1 MKLKEIIITT
11 LLVILVL
18 GLFALN
24 LIANKLILRPENIFR
39 VYLDGQII
47 GYIEDE
53 DELYNI
59 INQKQ
64 KEIRKKY
71 SVNEVHPPEGFEI
84 VKSNSYN
91 VTMSSASEIYAKM
104 AKLSSFTI
112 DGYIVNAVNE
122 EEDKHVKINILDKT
136 VFDEAINNLVLAF
149 IDEEEYKNYMND
161 TQPVIETTGKIIE
174 IMYFDETITIKK
186 GLVSVDEA
194 IYTDVI
200 GLSQYLLFGD
210 NYKIDYYTV
219 KAGDTIESVAEA
231 NKLNAQEFLIANTKY
246 ASKDSLLKIG
256 DKVNITLINPV
267 LTLTY
272 EVNEVSDNKIPY
284 EKKVE
289 YDRSKPYSYS
299 EITTVGV
306 TGITRVTQQYIVKNG
321 QTQQGAIITD
331 QVVITEKVD
340 QITTK
345 GGYYS
350 SGGGSYVDTGGEWGW
365 PTNYPYVI
373 TSGYGYRWGSMH
385 PALDISGTGYGS
397 PIYAANDGTVVS
409 AGYEVKYCGSG
420 GNCVVLLHDDNFYT
434 QYAHMAY
441 VTVKAGETVTKG
453 QIIGAMGNS
462 GVVSPPPSPS
472 CPTCGTHLHFG
483 IFKGNPYSGQSYNPL
498 SFYR

>member
-1 MKLKEIIITT
+1 MKAKEIIITT
-11 LLVILVL
+11 LLVILVC

-24 LIANKLILRPENIFR
+24 FLANKLILRADSIYR
-39 VYLDGQII
+39 VYLDGNII
-47 GYIEDE
+47 GYIEDDE
-53 DELYNI
+53 ELYNI
-59 INQKQ
+59 INQRQ
-64 KEIRKKY
+64 REIKEKY
-71 SVNEVHPPEGFEI
+71 GVDEVHPPENFEI

-91 VTMSSASEIYAKM
+91 VTISSAEEIYAKV
-104 AKLSSFTI
+104 AKLDSFTI
-112 DGYIVNAVNE
+112 EGYIVTAENE
-122 EEDKHVKINILDKT
+122 EENTKVVINVLDKT
-136 VFDEAINNLVLAF
+136 IFDEAINNFVLAF
-149 IDEEEYKNYMND
+149 IDQEDYTNYMND

-174 IMYFDETITIKK
+174 LVYFDETIKIKK
-186 GLVSVDEA
+186 GLMSVDDV
-194 IYTDVI
+194 IYTDKI
-200 GLSQYLLFGD
+200 ELSQYLLFGKD
-210 NYKIDYYTV
+210 YKINYYTV
-219 KAGDTIESVAEA
+219 KEGDTIESVAEN

-256 DKVNITLINPV
+256 DKVNITLIDPV

-272 EVNEVSDNKIPY
+272 EVNEVSDTKIPFQ
-284 EKKVE
+284 KKVE
-289 YDRSKPYSYS
+289 YDKTKPVTFS

-321 QTQQGAIITD
+321 QTQQGAVITD
-331 QVVITEKVD
+331 KVVITEKVD

-350 SGGGSYVDTGGEWGW
+350 SGGGSYVDTGKEWGW

-373 TSGYGYRWGSMH
+373 TSGFGYRWGSLH

-409 AGYEVKYCGSG
+409 AGYEVQYCGAG
-420 GNCVVLLHDDNFYT
+420 GNCVVLLHDGNYYS

-441 VTVKAGETVTKG
+441 VTVKPGDTVTKG

-462 GVVSPPPSPS
+462 GVVSPMPSPS

-483 IFKGNPYSGQSYNPL
+483 VFNGNPYRGTPINPL
-498 SFYR
+498 RLYS